1 MWYEIRHL
9 ISCFMAHRCTLVPD
23 VKVSGQTKILTFSH
37 AEDTQEGQKL
47 SWYGRLAAVQG
58 KDAGPN
64 EQKNRRGFKAGCYS
78 YWLHPHLS
86 QIKPQLTPAER
97 AGANGSLLPA
107 WDQALLPVAW
117 QLIDLKRWE
126 ATELD
131 AFLKT
136 RSIIYNLPFNYWSIS
151 MATSCLTYSGMKK
164 SISTLTSI
172 KR

>member
-1 MWYEIRHL
+1 
-9 ISCFMAHRCTLVPD
+9 MAHRCTLVPD

-47 SWYGRLAAVQG
+47 SWYGRLAAVQS

-107 WDQALLPVAW
+107 WDHGAAPRRMTTDW
-117 QLIDLKRWE
+117 SE
-126 ATELD
+126 AMRGHWTWCI
-131 AFLKT
+131 FK
-136 RSIIYNLPFNYWSIS
+136 N
-151 MATSCLTYSGMKK
+151 
-164 SISTLTSI
+164 TLNHL
-172 KR
+172 